1 MRTYT
6 LYSFLCLL
14 LCLGWQKQA
23 AAQCPLDN
31 TNYGTFQ
38 VPNAGDVQSTPNA
51 WGGDEYYLD
60 VVAGTSYTISTC
72 SSNSFDS
79 QLTLYEFGTGTLI
92 AFNDDFCGLQS
103 EITFTATYTGQV
115 IILLDEFDCGPDNVI
130 DMELVVTN
138 NGSGGPANDDC
149 AGAFALTP
157 AAGCVFTAGSTLGAT
172 LSNVPACG
180 GDPSDDVWFS
190 FVANAT
196 DMNVNV
202 AGATDFDAVVEVFS
216 GNCSGLASIACED
229 ATLAGEAEAVILTGL
244 IPGDTYFVRV
254 YDFFAAPSTTPTFD
268 ICVRGTGVVAPPAN
282 DACDMF
288 EVLTQQGA
296 GSCFTTLGTVA
307 GASGSGTPGCSGTA
321 EDDVWYSFVATN
333 VEAEINVL
341 GGLDFDAVIE
351 WTEADCTTSLG
362 CADATIE
369 GEQETL
375 TLTGLTIGQSYRFRI
390 YDFYGTAPTD
400 PTFEVCVTTPAIV
413 VPCSSPTPIC
423 TSNGLNYQANA
434 TGVIEPGQAS
444 SCGIA
449 GTGNDY
455 GCLCSQPDPTWFYLE
470 IDQSGPITFD
480 MAAASDIDFALWGP
494 FPNLAAAQA
503 GCGTLPVPIDCSFSG
518 AATETVTIPA
528 AVSGEVYILLITNY
542 ANVIQIITANQ
553 TGGTG
558 TTNCNIVIPCAANAG
573 GW

>member
-1 MRTYT
+1 
-6 LYSFLCLL
+6 
-14 LCLGWQKQA
+14 
-23 AAQCPLDN
+23 
-31 TNYGTFQ
+31 
-38 VPNAGDVQSTPNA
+38 
-51 WGGDEYYLD
+51 
-60 VVAGTSYTISTC
+60 
-72 SSNSFDS
+72 
-79 QLTLYEFGTGTLI
+79 
-92 AFNDDFCGLQS
+92 
-103 EITFTATYTGQV
+103 
-115 IILLDEFDCGPDNVI
+115 
-130 DMELVVTN
+130 
-138 NGSGGPANDDC
+138 
-149 AGAFALTP
+149 
-157 AAGCVFTAGSTLGAT
+157 
-172 LSNVPACG
+172 
-180 GDPSDDVWFS
+180 
-190 FVANAT
+190 
-196 DMNVNV
+196 
-202 AGATDFDAVVEVFS
+202 
-216 GNCSGLASIACED
+216 
-229 ATLAGEAEAVILTGL
+229 
-244 IPGDTYFVRV
+244 
-254 YDFFAAPSTTPTFD
+254 
-268 ICVRGTGVVAPPAN
+268 
-282 DACDMF
+282 
-288 EVLTQQGA
+288 
-296 GSCFTTLGTVA
+296 
-307 GASGSGTPGCSGTA
+307 
-321 EDDVWYSFVATN
+321 
-333 VEAEINVL
+333 
-341 GGLDFDAVIE
+341 
-351 WTEADCTTSLG
+351 
-362 CADATIE
+362 
-369 GEQETL
+369 L